1 MKSAFIV
8 FEGIDGCGKS
18 TQAEILAEYFSQMG
32 KECVLTREP
41 SDGKVG
47 QLLRQALRGEVKFC
61 EQTMAA
67 LFAAD
72 RLDHLTNQENGV
84 LKALSEGKIV
94 ICDRYYLST
103 YAYQSV
109 EVDLE
114 WAMALNSQAAQIAR
128 PTVNI
133 YLDIS
138 VDKALERI
146 SRNRGQIDIY
156 ESKERL
162 SQTKKSY
169 EKVIAK
175 LKAEE
180 NILIIQGEQSL
191 EEVAQNIRQSL
202 EKLGLFEE

>member
-1 MKSAFIV
+1 MNGAFIV

-18 TQAEILAEYFSQMG
+18 TQAQILAERLRQMG
-32 KECVLTREP
+32 KDCLLTREP
-41 SDGKVG
+41 SDGEVG
-47 QLLRQALRGEVKFC
+47 KLLRRALSGEIKFC

-72 RLDHLTNQENGV
+72 RLDHLTNEEDGV
-84 LKALSEGKIV
+84 LKALNAGKIV

-109 EVDLE
+109 EVDLA
-114 WAMALNSQAAQIAR
+114 WAMALNSQAVKIAR
-128 PTVNI
+128 PMVNI

-146 SRNRGQIDIY
+146 KDNRSQIDIY

-162 SQTKKSY
+162 IHTKKSY
-169 EKVIAK
+169 ESIIAR
-175 LKAEE
+175 LKDEE
-180 NILIIQGEQSL
+180 NIIIINAEQSI
-191 EEVAQNIRQSL
+191 EEIAQNIWEQ
-202 EKLGLFEE
+202 LGELV

>member
-1 MKSAFIV
+1 MNGAFIV

-18 TQAEILAEYFSQMG
+18 TQAQILAERLRQMG
-32 KECVLTREP
+32 KDCLLTREP

-47 QLLRQALRGEVKFC
+47 QLLRRALRGEVKFC

-72 RLDHLTNQENGV
+72 RIDHLTNEDGV
-84 LKALSEGKIV
+84 LKALSEGKMV

-109 EVDLE
+109 EVDLA
-114 WAMALNSQAAQIAR
+114 WAMALNSQAAKIAR

-146 SRNRGQIDIY
+146 SQNRSQIDIY

-162 SQTKKSY
+162 LHTKKSY
-169 EKVIAK
+169 ENIIAR
-175 LKAEE
+175 LKDEE
-180 NILIIQGEQSL
+180 NIIIINAEQSID
-191 EEVAQNIRQSL
+191 EIAQNIWEQ
-202 EKLGLFEE
+202 LGELV

>member
-1 MKSAFIV
+1 MNGAFIV

-18 TQAEILAEYFSQMG
+18 TQAQILAERLRQMG
-32 KECVLTREP
+32 QDCLLTREP
-41 SDGKVG
+41 SDGEVG
-47 QLLRQALRGEVKFC
+47 KLLRRALSGEIKFC

-72 RLDHLTNQENGV
+72 RLDHLTNEEDGV
-84 LKALSEGKIV
+84 LKALNAGKIV

-109 EVDLE
+109 EVDLA
-114 WAMALNSQAAQIAR
+114 WAMALNSQAVKIAR
-128 PTVNI
+128 PMVNI

-146 SRNRGQIDIY
+146 KDNRSQIDIY

-162 SQTKKSY
+162 IHTKKSY
-169 EKVIAK
+169 ESIIAR
-175 LKAEE
+175 LKDEE
-180 NILIIQGEQSL
+180 NIIIINAEQSI
-191 EEVAQNIRQSL
+191 EEIAQNIWEQ
-202 EKLGLFEE
+202 LGELV